1 MPDAPDAETN
11 FAQPWQHADDTLK
24 LGVGRAEF
32 DVTDQITLYA
42 AYGRSEIDEYFIT
55 PSNTI
60 VNEDGDFEA
69 TTSGL
74 SSLLKADA
82 FDLGTR
88 STFATGPIKHQAVV
102 SASGYTRDSY
112 FRSESILAYGSNI
125 FDPVHVPK
133 PDTSDVSHGVGR
145 RDNETLARALAVA
158 DTLSVLDDQVLLT
171 LGGRFQKLQNK
182 SFDADTGRKT
192 SDYSDTKAT
201 PAVALLVKPIEQL
214 SLYGNYIEGL
224 QAGPTA
230 PVTAD
235 NAGETFAPF
244 VAKQYEVG
252 AKYDFGKFAVT
263 AAAFQITQQSAFT
276 DPETNVF
283 DVDGEQ
289 RNRGLEFTTFG
300 EPMDGVRLLGG
311 ITYIDGEQT
320 KTQGGVFDGNTAV
333 GVPELLLNL
342 YGEYDPPFAPGL
354 TLTGRAIYTSSQ
366 YVDRANTQQ
375 IPSWTRFDLGARY
388 TFTIRDRE
396 ITVLGAVE
404 NVTDNGYWQSSNFG
418 SLKLGAPRTFLLS
431 SSFTF

>member
-1 MPDAPDAETN
+1 M
-11 FAQPWQHADDTLK
+11 
-24 LGVGRAEF
+24 
-32 DVTDQITLYA
+32 
-42 AYGRSEIDEYFIT
+42 
-55 PSNTI
+55 
-60 VNEDGDFEA
+60 
-69 TTSGL
+69 
-74 SSLLKADA
+74 
-82 FDLGTR
+82 
-88 STFATGPIKHQAVV
+88 

-112 FRSESILAYGSNI
+112 FRSESIPAYGSNI

-158 DTLSVLDDQVLLT
+158 DTLSVLDDRVLLT

-342 YGEYDPPFAPGL
+342 YGEYDLPFAPGL

-418 SLKLGAPRTFLLS
+418 SLKLGAPRTFLVS